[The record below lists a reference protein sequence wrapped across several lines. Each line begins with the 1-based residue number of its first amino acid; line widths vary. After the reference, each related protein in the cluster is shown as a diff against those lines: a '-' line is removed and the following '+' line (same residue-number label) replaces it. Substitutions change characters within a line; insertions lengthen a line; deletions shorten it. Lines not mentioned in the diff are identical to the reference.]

1 MQCKATDRVVVLV
14 AMAGLV
20 ACSPSGQSAPEAAAP
35 PQPTQS
41 LDVFKAAMVA
51 EANQLTAD
59 YNSGDVG
66 KLAAHYAD
74 NQVFMVDGAPT
85 MDADGAR
92 RRREQQTNFDIT
104 LATSDIIVDAPAS
117 QDMATVRSTCIVT
130 VADKQQPKKVLMT
143 QANTCLLGYRRQV
156 DGSMKVNWGLTY
168 PTVPHEVKA
177 APAGCVV
184 ASASCSA
191 SAM

>member
-1 MQCKATDRVVVLV
+1 MSHRGVVLV
-14 AMAGLV
+14 ILPGLV
-20 ACSPSGQSAPEAAAP
+20 AGLAGCTPAKPK
-35 PQPTQS
+35 QS
-41 LDVFKAAMVA
+41 LDDFKAAMEA

-74 NQVFMVDGAPT
+74 GQVLMVDGAPT
-85 MDADGAR
+85 LDAAGAR
-92 RRREQQTNFDIT
+92 ARRQQQTNFDIT

-130 VADKQQPKKVLMT
+130 VTDKQTKQVLMT
-143 QANTCLLGYRRQV
+143 QANTCLLGYRRQS
-156 DGSMKVNWGLTY
+156 DGTMKVNWGLTD

-177 APAGCVV
+177 PPSPPAGH
-184 ASASCSA
+184 
-191 SAM
+191 

>member
-1 MQCKATDRVVVLV
+1 MQCKAGKGLAVLVVL
-14 AMAGLV
+14 AGLA
-20 ACSPSGQSAPEAAAP
+20 ACSPSGQAGPQAAA
-35 PQPTQS
+35 QPKQS
-41 LDVFKAAMVA
+41 LDAFKAAMVA

-74 NQVFMVDGAPT
+74 DQVLMVDGAPT
-85 MDADGAR
+85 LDADGAR
-92 RRREQQTNFDIT
+92 KRREQQTNFDIT

-130 VADKQQPKKVLMT
+130 VSDKQTKKVLMT
-143 QANTCLLGYRRQV
+143 QPNTCLLGYRRQA
-156 DGSMKVNWGLTY
+156 DGTMKVNWGLTY

-177 APAGCVV
+177 PTTPQ
-184 ASASCSA
+184 
-191 SAM
+191 